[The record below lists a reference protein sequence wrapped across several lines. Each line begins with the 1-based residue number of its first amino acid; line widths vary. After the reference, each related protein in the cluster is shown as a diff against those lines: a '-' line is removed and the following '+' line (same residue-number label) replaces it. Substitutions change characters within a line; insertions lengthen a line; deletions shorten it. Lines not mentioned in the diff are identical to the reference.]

1 MLRFVFTVTLFLIA
15 KLVYSQ
21 SNDTLFVESEGVKLH
36 TVLTTPAGSEVENL
50 VIIIA
55 GSGPTDINGNQKI
68 ANNNSLLFLSNE
80 LVKNKIATVR
90 FDKRGIA
97 KSFHPGFNESNLV
110 FEDYAKDIVAII
122 KYYSAKGYK
131 NIYLIG
137 HSEGTLLGLIAAQ
150 EVKIKGF
157 VSLCGAGNPID
168 VTLKKQL
175 KPKMPPAMYS
185 EAESIIDS
193 LKRGHLVK
201 NVSSQMNM
209 LFRPSVQPY
218 MISWFRHDPAEYV
231 MKLESPLLIIQAE
244 KDIQVDME
252 EATTLKNASPK
263 SQFLVVKDMNHVLK
277 AISGDI
283 KENVASY
290 SNPNIPVSQELV
302 TAIANFIA
310 AAPPT
315 KSTK

>member
-1 MLRFVFTVTLFLIA
+1 
-15 KLVYSQ
+15 
-21 SNDTLFVESEGVKLH
+21 
-36 TVLTTPAGSEVENL
+36 
-50 VIIIA
+50 
-55 GSGPTDINGNQKI
+55 
-68 ANNNSLLFLSNE
+68 
-80 LVKNKIATVR
+80 
-90 FDKRGIA
+90 
-97 KSFHPGFNESNLV
+97 
-110 FEDYAKDIVAII
+110 
-122 KYYSAKGYK
+122 
-131 NIYLIG
+131 
-137 HSEGTLLGLIAAQ
+137 
-150 EVKIKGF
+150 
-157 VSLCGAGNPID
+157 
-168 VTLKKQL
+168 
-175 KPKMPPAMYS
+175 MPPAIYS

-193 LKRGHLVK
+193 LKRGHLVN

-302 TAIANFIA
+302 TAIVNFIA
-310 AAPPT
+310 AVPPT